1 LYTIVCNEEYSAVAG
16 INMATSRQGVKVEAK
31 VVSIK
36 RKKFPLL
43 ISQNW
48 GAA

>member
-1 LYTIVCNEEYSAVAG
+1 
-16 INMATSRQGVKVEAK
+16 MATSRQGVKVKAE
-31 VVSIK
+31 VGSSK
-36 RKKFPLL
+36 RKEFPLL